1 MDVARRAGVSK
12 GAVSFALNDRPGVAP
27 QTRERILAAARDLG
41 WQPST
46 RARALSRSRAFA
58 VGLVMRRAPELLG
71 ADPFFPQF
79 LAGVESVLAG
89 RGSALVLQVVGDD
102 DEAEAASYRRLAG
115 QGRVDGVFLNDM
127 LVDDHRFGLLAGLG
141 LPAVAVGRP
150 TGPCPFPV
158 VTVDD
163 RQGVAGLVE
172 HLLGLGHRRIG
183 FVGGPEGYVHSL
195 SRRAAWRQALEAA
208 GVAPGPEL
216 VADFTGP
223 GGAAATRA
231 LLELADPPTAIV
243 YANDVMAIA
252 GMGVAIGARPRG
264 AGRPVGH
271 RLRRRAP
278 GRPRRPAADH
288 RPPGRHGLGPGRGR
302 RCCWRSSE
310 GRAAADVEL
319 PPGHPR
325 LPSIHRPAP
334 TGVSRTFPKE
344 APMPSTRIRLWIAV
358 VATLGLALVGC
369 GGGGG
374 QSADKAAQAKGPIKI
389 WYSNNEDEVKWGKA
403 VVAAWNQAHADSR

>member
-1 MDVARRAGVSK
+1 MRHPHERSRARSTGPGPLGRGPTIVDVALRAGVSK

-27 QTRERILAAARDLG
+27 QTRDRILAAARDLG

-79 LAGVESVLAG
+79 MAGVESVLAE

-102 DEAEAASYRRLAG
+102 DQAEAASYRRLAG

-163 RQGVAGLVE
+163 RQGVAGTVA
-172 HLLGLGHRRIG
+172 HLLGLGHRRVG
-183 FVGGPEGYVHSL
+183 FVGGPEGYVHSR
-195 SRRAAWRQALEAA
+195 SRRFAWRQTLEAA

-243 YANDVMAIA
+243 YANDAMAIA
-252 GMGVAIGARPRG
+252 GMGVAIGLGLEVPG
-264 AGRPVGH
+264 DLSVAGFDDVPLAAHVAPPLTTVRQDAMAWG
-271 RLRRRAP
+271 RA
-278 GRPRRPAADH
+278 AAEV
-288 RPPGRHGLGPGRGR
+288 LLAV
-302 RCCWRSSE
+302 SE
-310 GRAAADVEL
+310 GRPAADVEL
-319 PPGHPR
+319 PPATPVFRASTGPPR
-325 LPSIHRPAP
+325 P
-334 TGVSRTFPKE
+334 E
-344 APMPSTRIRLWIAV
+344 
-358 VATLGLALVGC
+358 
-369 GGGGG
+369 
-374 QSADKAAQAKGPIKI
+374 
-389 WYSNNEDEVKWGKA
+389 
-403 VVAAWNQAHADSR
+403 

>member
-1 MDVARRAGVSK
+1 MGRGPTIVDVARRAGVSK

-27 QTRERILAAARDLG
+27 QTRDRILAAARDLG

-79 LAGVESVLAG
+79 LAGVESVLAE
-89 RGSALVLQVVGDD
+89 RGSALVLQFVGDD
-102 DEAEAASYRRLAG
+102 DQAEAASYRRLAG

-127 LVDDHRFGLLAGLG
+127 LVDEHRFGLLAGLG

-163 RQGVAGLVE
+163 RQGVAGTVA
-172 HLLGLGHRRIG
+172 HLLGLGHRRVG
-183 FVGGPEGYVHSL
+183 FVGGPEGYVHSR
-195 SRRAAWRQALEAA
+195 SRRAAWRQTLEAA

-231 LLELADPPTAIV
+231 LLELPDPPTAIV
-243 YANDVMAIA
+243 YANDAMAIA
-252 GMGVAIGARPRG
+252 GMGVAIGLGLEVPG
-264 AGRPVGH
+264 DLSVAGFDDVPLAAHV
-271 RLRRRAP
+271 AP
-278 GRPRRPAADH
+278 PLTTVRQDAMA
-288 RPPGRHGLGPGRGR
+288 
-302 RCCWRSSE
+302 W
-310 GRAAADVEL
+310 GRAAAEVLLAVSEGRSAVDVEL
-319 PPGHPR
+319 PPATPVFRASTGPPR
-325 LPSIHRPAP
+325 P
-334 TGVSRTFPKE
+334 E
-344 APMPSTRIRLWIAV
+344 
-358 VATLGLALVGC
+358 
-369 GGGGG
+369 
-374 QSADKAAQAKGPIKI
+374 
-389 WYSNNEDEVKWGKA
+389 
-403 VVAAWNQAHADSR
+403 